1 MTALTTVALIWGFVI
16 WIFLRGRFGP
26 SMESWSRAI
35 AFKPK
40 EAMSPEQLFGCLLS
54 GNFALLMRDNFNQLG
69 SSLSERR
76 IGRVLREHWGIE
88 TRADCRRVIASRL
101 ESLGRMSP
109 SEKRAI
115 AAWLAGEPVDSNEYA
130 ALEDTCLFVALRA
143 HITQLDEL
151 RHDHLSV
158 LAWDIQQ
165 LAYLVRLACA
175 VGHVSKAS
183 AEEILGTLRTR
194 ARAHYGS
201 WKEYSLAAL
210 IGLGM
215 RGSLEV
221 FDHAEWTQ
229 FARTHSVF
237 LNERRSPTKSAS
249 RWAVA
254 AVQWAAPAA
263 PARIESGRR
272 GPATGA
278 VAS

>member
-1 MTALTTVALIWGFVI
+1 MTALTTVVLIWSFVI
-16 WIFLRGRFGP
+16 WIFVRGRFGP
-26 SMESWSRAI
+26 SKESWSRAI

-40 EAMSPEQLFGCLLS
+40 EEMSPEQLFGCLLS

-88 TRADCRRVIASRL
+88 TRADCRRVIESRL

-115 AAWLAGEPVDSNEYA
+115 AAWLTGEPVDSNEYA

-143 HITQLDEL
+143 RLTRVDEL

-201 WKEYSLAAL
+201 WQDYSLAAL

-237 LNERRSPTKSAS
+237 LNERRSPTQSAS
-249 RWAVA
+249 RWTVA
-254 AVQWAAPAA
+254 AVQRE
-263 PARIESGRR
+263 PARFESGCR
-272 GPATGA
+272 GPAVGA
-278 VAS
+278 AAS

>member
-26 SMESWSRAI
+26 SRESWARAI

-54 GNFALLMRDNFNQLG
+54 GNFALLMRDNFNQIG

-88 TRADCRRVIASRL
+88 TRADCRRVIESRL
-101 ESLGRMSP
+101 ESLGKMSAA
-109 SEKRAI
+109 EKRAI
-115 AAWLAGEPVDSNEYA
+115 AAWLTGEPVDSNEYA
-130 ALEDTCLFVALRA
+130 ALEDTCLFMALRA
-143 HITQLDEL
+143 HIAQVDEL
-151 RHDHLSV
+151 RQDHLSI

-165 LAYLVRLACA
+165 LAYLVRLACTA
-175 VGHVSKAS
+175 GHVSKAS
-183 AEEILGTLRTR
+183 AEEVLGALKMR
-194 ARAHYGS
+194 ARAHYAS
-201 WKEYSLAAL
+201 WTDYSLAAL
-210 IGLGM
+210 VGLGL

-221 FDHAEWTQ
+221 FDHAEWRQ

-237 LNERRSPTKSAS
+237 LNEHRSPTRSAS
-249 RWAVA
+249 RWGA
-254 AVQWAAPAA
+254 AAPRRNAPGA
-263 PARIESGRR
+263 PARFEPGSR
-272 GPATGA
+272 GPTASV